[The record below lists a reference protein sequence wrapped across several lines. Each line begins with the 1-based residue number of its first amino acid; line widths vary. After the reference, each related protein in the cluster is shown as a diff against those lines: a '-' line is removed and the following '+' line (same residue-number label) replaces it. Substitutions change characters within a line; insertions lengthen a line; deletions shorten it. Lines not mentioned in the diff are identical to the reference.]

1 MYENISKQ
9 IYYYR
14 NIKKVSI
21 DQLSEVTGLSSRY
34 LKSIEKNS
42 RKPSLLTIEKIAKA
56 LNINI
61 TNLICEEEEFWNLWR
76 RGILKKVEI
85 FLKM

>member
-61 TNLICEEEEFWNLWR
+61 TNLICEEEEFW
-76 RGILKKVEI
+76 KKWK
-85 FLKM
+85 FF

>member
-21 DQLSEVTGLSSRY
+21 EQLSEVTGLSSRY
-34 LKSIEKNS
+34 LKGIEKNS
-42 RKPSLLTIEKIAKA
+42 RKPSLASIEKIANA
-56 LNINI
+56 LNIQI
-61 TNLICEEEEFWNLWR
+61 IDLIKEFKEE
-76 RGILKKVEI
+76 
-85 FLKM
+85 

>member
-21 DQLSEVTGLSSRY
+21 EQLSEVTGLSSRY
-34 LKSIEKNS
+34 LKSIEKNL
-42 RKPSLLTIEKIAKA
+42 RKPSLASIEKIANA
-56 LNINI
+56 LNIQI
-61 TNLICEEEEFWNLWR
+61 IDLIKEFKEE
-76 RGILKKVEI
+76 
-85 FLKM
+85 

>member
-61 TNLICEEEEFWNLWR
+61 TNLICEEEEF
-76 RGILKKVEI
+76 
-85 FLKM
+85 